1 LPFASLLAN
10 QHVLLLL
17 ATLLIEPLCPLRLPP
32 QATGKDRFVHH
43 IAAEQ
48 AIPNPR
54 PQAPT
59 PATRCGNSR
68 ATVVRH
74 LLRGRFAEG
83 RRPRP
88 FSGPAAATARATS
101 VSCYSPASQPV
112 PLACGT
118 GRRHRA
124 PLPEHCC
131 HGGPLSV
138 SPSTLSPLP
147 SPPPSPASP
156 KSTPPTTV
164 LLLDLSRPHLID
176 GRYRIG

>member
-1 LPFASLLAN
+1 
-10 QHVLLLL
+10 
-17 ATLLIEPLCPLRLPP
+17 
-32 QATGKDRFVHH
+32 VHH

-147 SPPPSPASP
+147 SPPLPCLPQIDSSYHRATPRPVPASP
-156 KSTPPTTV
+156 HRRTLPYWLTAGAGAAWTASSHVPLMVPAYGGLGQMV
-164 LLLDLSRPHLID
+164 GLARVGPLEQ
-176 GRYRIG
+176 